1 MGYTVLYKF
10 LKQKHALS
18 FMQTGELR
26 IGTLYKY
33 RKCEK
38 YGTEI
43 GDQGEGS
50 KRTVCVDSVD
60 SATQVLAH
68 PFLSNFIRVSPGA
81 EVRIHDA
88 LFTTQEESK
97 DLYIYS
103 MTESLIPATA
113 QEFGYDSCLVIKQP
127 MSFFSCIDAALRL
140 VTSVENGFR
149 VEKCIYISRTQLYSL
164 EHGIAPAAEHQA
176 HPAFIKDTRYAYQRE
191 VRTIWQPTEA
201 IIQPI
206 ILRCPQATKYCEPC
220 EMGKTW

>member
-1 MGYTVLYKF
+1 MAYTALYKF
-10 LKQKHALS
+10 LKQQHALT
-18 FMQTGELR
+18 FMQTGEIR
-26 IGTLYKY
+26 IGTLHEY
-33 RKCEK
+33 RKCEE
-38 YGTEI
+38 YGPEI

-81 EVRIHDA
+81 EVIIHDA
-88 LFTTQEESK
+88 LFITQEESK

-149 VEKCIYISRTQLYSL
+149 VEKCIYVPRTQFHIL
-164 EHGIAPAAEHQA
+164 EHGIAPAAGHQA
-176 HPAFIKDTRYAYQRE
+176 HPAFIKDIRYAYQRE
-191 VRTIWQPTEA
+191 VRAIWEPTEA
-201 IIQPI
+201 IIRPI
-206 ILRCPQATKYCEPC
+206 ILRCPQATKHCELY
-220 EMGKTW
+220 EMEKT